1 MGAPSVTASASSATF
16 HSYNASLN
24 ATPSLVFS
32 GRGNLYGFLV
42 EDNSGEDIFVQVFD
56 AASAG
61 DVTVGTTVPVFT
73 FRVKA
78 DQVLGKDVNDS
89 PYKFFKDGCV
99 VAVTKTRTGAV
110 GPSEGNEAT
119 GQFWFVNRQP

>member
-1 MGAPSVTASASSATF
+1 MGVPSVTASSSSCTF
-16 HSYNASLN
+16 HSYQASLN
-24 ATPSLVFS
+24 ATPVLLFQ

-42 EDNSGEDIFVQVFD
+42 EDNSGDDIFVQVFD

-61 DVTVGTTVPVFT
+61 DVTVGTTVPAFT

-78 DQVLGKDVNDS
+78 EQAFGKDVNDS
-89 PYKFFKDGCV
+89 PYKFFSKGCV
-99 VAVTKTRTGAV
+99 VAVTTLRGNAISPAV
-110 GPSEGNEAT
+110 AAT

>member
-1 MGAPSVTASASSATF
+1 MGVPSVTASASSATY
-16 HSYNASLN
+16 HSYSASLD
-24 ATPSLVFS
+24 ASPVLVFQ

-42 EDNSGEDIFVQVFD
+42 EDNSGDDIFVQVFD
-56 AASAG
+56 AASVG
-61 DVTVGTTVPVFT
+61 DVTVGTTAPVFT

-78 DQVLGKDVNDS
+78 DQALGKDVNDS

-99 VAVTKTRTGAV
+99 VAVTTLRNNSV
-110 GPSEGNEAT
+110 SPSAGAT

>member
-1 MGAPSVTASASSATF
+1 MGVPSVTASASSATF
-16 HSYNASLN
+16 HSYSATLD
-24 ATPSLVFS
+24 ATPVLVFS

-61 DVTVGTTVPVFT
+61 SVTVGTTTPVFT

-78 DQVLGKDVNDS
+78 DQALGKDVNDS

-99 VAVTKTRTGAV
+99 VAVTTTRTGAV
-110 GPSEGNEAT
+110 SPAT
-119 GQFWFVNRQP
+119 AATAQFWFVNRQP